1 MPRKRDPR
9 RDEAYEIWKQHDGNI
24 TNRSIAEQLNVPEK
38 TISAW
43 KSRDKWNVVLQKKKR
58 STTKARGAPKG
69 NKNAVGNDGGA
80 PIGNQNAKKFGFFSR
95 YMPEETLEIMKQI
108 NTAEPADLLWD
119 QIMIQYTAIIR
130 AQKIMMVKDSDD
142 LSKEQSQVG
151 FGESGADKYEIRF
164 AFEKQANFLNA
175 QSRAMSE
182 LRALIKQ
189 FVSIADEA
197 DERRKKLELM
207 QVQIDKLNGSDGEG
221 NDEWIAALK
230 AVANKR
236 KHVGDR
242 HE

>member
-9 RDEAYEIWKQHDGNI
+9 RDEAREIWKRHDGNI

-108 NTAEPADLLWD
+108 NSSDPADLLWD

-130 AQKIMMVKDSDD
+130 AQKIMLVNDAND
-142 LSKEQSQVG
+142 LSKEQSQSG
-151 FGESGADKYEIRF
+151 WGDSGADKYEVRF

-189 FVSIADEA
+189 FAAIADEN
-197 DERRKKLELM
+197 DERKLKLELM
-207 QVQIDKLNGSDGEG
+207 RKQIAKLEGSDGEG
-221 NDEWIAALK
+221 NDEWIAGLK

-236 KHVGDR
+236 R
-242 HE
+242 HQGESHE